1 MLKTS
6 GELSIHYKKLC
17 LCLGGKP
24 KLIKFKDENIIGIR
38 DLDSVAIL
46 QQKLKNA
53 RRVVV
58 VGNGGIALE
67 LVYVSVC
74 TFLYLYEYFCSMACL
89 VWDVIYIYQIP
100 LGIAE
105 PVKP

>member
-1 MLKTS
+1 MRTS
-6 GELSIHYKKLC
+6 GGLSIRYTKLC

-38 DLDSVAIL
+38 DLDSVAVL
-46 QQKLKNA
+46 QQRLKNA

-67 LVYVSVC
+67 LVYVSV
-74 TFLYLYEYFCSMACL
+74 FAFSYL
-89 VWDVIYIYQIP
+89 
-100 LGIAE
+100 
-105 PVKP
+105 